1 MRALFLLLA
10 VACGPGATNTLAA
23 DPGDMPPLPPSS
35 STSVELLIE
44 HRAEL
49 ELSGRQIEALRQLEA
64 ELTRLNEPLDA
75 QLAQMERRLVTA
87 AGKGRESTPKGMS
100 GGMRAGGMSGG
111 MRAGGMNGGMRAGGM
126 SGGMHGGGKN
136 GGMRGGGGKGG
147 APGSGA
153 SRLDRQEM
161 RAKIMVREQELRQKK
176 IDNNAAALNRAFDVL
191 GDHQRDRARR
201 ILEYNG
207 HDAPDGHDPPADGTD
222 ENTDFAVCND
232 RQPATSDTGTV
243 PCRSSTGA
251 E

>member
-75 QLAQMERRLVTA
+75 QLAQMERRLFTA

-100 GGMRAGGMSGG
+100 
-111 MRAGGMNGGMRAGGM
+111 GGMRAGGM